1 MTSARVIRHVVLTGR
16 VQGCGFRYW
25 TERQAHARGLEGW
38 VRNRRD
44 GTVEAVFAGPAAA
57 VEAMIAAC
65 HKGPPLAHVT
75 RVDARDGDAPLLA
88 ARPAGEQFAVRP
100 TV

>member
-1 MTSARVIRHVVLTGR
+1 MSERALRHVIVSGR
-16 VQGCGFRYW
+16 VQGCGYRAW
-25 TERQAHARGLEGW
+25 TERQARTRGLEGW

-44 GTVEAVFAGPAAA
+44 GTVEAVFCGPAAV

-65 HKGPPLAHVT
+65 HRGPALAGVT
-75 RVDARDGDAPLLA
+75 GVAARDGDPAELA
-88 ARPAGEQFAVRP
+88 ARPTGETFAVLT

>member
-1 MTSARVIRHVVLTGR
+1 MSGPVVCHVIVSGR
-16 VQGCGFRYW
+16 VQGCGFRAW
-25 TERQAHARGLEGW
+25 TERQARGRDLDGW

-44 GTVEAVFAGPAAA
+44 GTVEAVFCGPAAA

-65 HKGPPLAHVT
+65 HQGPALSRVT
-75 RVDARDGDAPLLA
+75 GVVVRDGDLSDLA
-88 ARPAGEQFAVRP
+88 GRPAGQAFVVLS